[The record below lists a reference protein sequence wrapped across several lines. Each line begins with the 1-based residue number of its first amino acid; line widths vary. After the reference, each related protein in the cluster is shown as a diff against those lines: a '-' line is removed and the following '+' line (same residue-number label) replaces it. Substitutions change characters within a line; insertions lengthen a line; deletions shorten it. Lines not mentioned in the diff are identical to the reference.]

1 MKNTPDL
8 TTEISAV
15 RAACD
20 NARASNHRIALV
32 PTMGALHQGHLS
44 LVDEATKGG
53 DFAVVTVFVNPTQF
67 GPNEDYRRY
76 PQTLENDM
84 EKLQGRNVSMVFAP
98 SAKAMYLP
106 GAATT
111 VGVADI
117 TDGLCGASRPGH
129 FDGVT
134 TVVAKLFNIVGPCRA
149 IFGRK
154 DYQQLRVIKRMVQ
167 DLNMPIEIVGMPIF
181 REPDGLAMSSRNA
194 YLDKTERVRALS
206 LVAGLKAA
214 HQLYQNGER
223 QVGRLK
229 NTVLESVTS
238 SADTIDYVTAADANT
253 LETLEDRTTVQ
264 DKLLIAIAAHI
275 GSTRLIDNTVLGKDV
290 LK

>member
-8 TTEISAV
+8 TSEISAV

-20 NARASNHRIALV
+20 NARTSGRRIALV

-44 LVDEATKGG
+44 LVDQATLDG
-53 DFAVVTVFVNPTQF
+53 DFTVVTVFVNPTQF
-67 GPNEDYRRY
+67 GPNEDYSRY
-76 PQTLENDM
+76 PRILENDM

-98 SAKAMYLP
+98 TVESMYLP
-106 GAATT
+106 QAATT
-111 VGVADI
+111 VGVANL

-154 DYQQLRVIKRMVQ
+154 DYQQLQVIKRMVR
-167 DLNMPIEIVGMPIF
+167 DLNMPIEVVGMPTF
-181 REPDGLAMSSRNA
+181 READGLAMSSRNA
-194 YLDKTERVRALS
+194 YLNKDQRGRALA
-206 LVAGLKAA
+206 LVRGLKAA
-214 HQLYQNGER
+214 HHLYQTGER
-223 QVGRLK
+223 EVGVLRK
-229 NTVLESVTS
+229 AVLESVAS
-238 SADTIDYVTAADANT
+238 SADSIDYVTATDPNT
-253 LETLEDRTTVQ
+253 LKNLDDNTFVQ

-275 GSTRLIDNTVLGKDV
+275 GKTRLIDNTVLGEDA
-290 LK
+290 LN